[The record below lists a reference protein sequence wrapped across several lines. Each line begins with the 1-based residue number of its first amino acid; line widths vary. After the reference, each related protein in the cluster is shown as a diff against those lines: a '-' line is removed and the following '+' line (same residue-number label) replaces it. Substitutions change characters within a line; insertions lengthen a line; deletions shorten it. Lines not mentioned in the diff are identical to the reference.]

1 MAIVA
6 PAVVVQETNSIPVV
20 KDNPIIIKNKTTV
33 KKKVAIK
40 KKCIKLKNGKCKKK
54 LN

>member
-1 MAIVA
+1 
-6 PAVVVQETNSIPVV
+6 VQETNSIPVV